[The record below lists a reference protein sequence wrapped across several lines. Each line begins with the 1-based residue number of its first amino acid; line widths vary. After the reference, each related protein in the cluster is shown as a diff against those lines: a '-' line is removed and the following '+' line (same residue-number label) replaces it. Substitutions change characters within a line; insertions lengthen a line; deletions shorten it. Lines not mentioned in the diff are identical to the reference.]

1 MNAKA
6 SLRRH
11 GAIER
16 RIRRAAWLGT
26 AAAIVAATIGGIA
39 AAQSTITQW
48 TFEGDVLTPAT
59 GSGTAGLLGTAT
71 GSFATGSGG
80 GRAWNTT
87 TYAAQSTNSGTVGV
101 QFLFGTTGYKDLSFS
116 FNHRASGT
124 ASRWSQIDY
133 TLDGGTN
140 WTTGFW
146 NNNGG
151 LTPHDTFHSFNV
163 DFTGVTGAND
173 NANFGLRIVS
183 IFSPQ
188 AFDQNSTLAPFAA
201 NTAYMRANAGAV
213 YSPSTSTATGDYG
226 TSGTWRFDNVTLSG
240 FVQGAKNISWNTTDG
255 AWNTS
260 DANWTGG
267 GSIFAEGDNVT
278 FAGAAGGTVTVDAAG
293 VAPGS
298 TTVSA
303 AAGTYT
309 FAGGAIGGT
318 GALVKSGA
326 GTVALTATNT
336 FAGGTTIDGGVLS
349 VDGADRLGS
358 GAVAIGGGTLRS
370 VAGGDLSLAN
380 ALSVAAAG
388 GTIDTGAAN
397 VSLLGGA
404 SLAGTL
410 TKTGAGT
417 LVLDTATVTTGGFD
431 VAAGT
436 LQIGASAASVGTLNL
451 AAANSLTGDLVI
463 RGVQRV
469 NVNAGGS
476 VSGSG
481 AMQFAASGA
490 LLSQATGN
498 AGGAVAA
505 SIELNSTGIAF
516 TPGVMSTGSY
526 TPASFTTTIGATTGG
541 ALAIS
546 GPISGDSDVNISN
559 NSSTGGGRGLLVLSG
574 QSTYAGNTIIDANT
588 PDNAANVR
596 LGVANALPV
605 TGGLIYGTRTGVGAA
620 VLDLD
625 GFDQTVAFVAD
636 GPQFVAGSKFLTITN
651 LGTSDSTFTIGGAS
665 SATFG
670 GVLTNGAGA
679 LLHLAKDGAGTQ
691 TLTGAHTYGGTTDIL
706 AGSLVVEGS
715 LASTMLVDVR
725 SGAAIGGA
733 GVIAGSL
740 LFRDGSDLLF
750 DVANTLIVDGAS
762 VSFENFGVTNL
773 RGFGTSVPDGTYTL
787 LAGFANID
795 TTNLRNFGVANAY
808 SLGDGRHAFFTGG
821 DLVLHVTA
829 VPEPSAVV
837 LAALGMAIVSARAL
851 SRRRR

>member
-1 MNAKA
+1 MIAMA
-6 SLRRH
+6 TLQRH
-11 GAIER
+11 GEIGR
-16 RIRRAAWLGT
+16 RMRPAGWLAA
-26 AAAIVAATIGGIA
+26 AAAILAVALGGNA
-39 AAQSTITQW
+39 PAQSTITQW

-59 GSGTAGLLGTAT
+59 GSGTAGLLSTVTGT
-71 GSFATGSGG
+71 FAAGSGG

-87 TYAAQSTNSGTVGV
+87 TYAAQSTNSGTAGV
-101 QFLFGTTGYKDLSFS
+101 QFLIGTTGYKDLSFS

-124 ASRWSQIDY
+124 ASRWSQVDY

-140 WTTGFW
+140 WVTGFW

-151 LTPHDTFHSFNV
+151 LSPHDTFYNFNV
-163 DFTGVTGAND
+163 DFTSVTGANG
-173 NANFGLRIVS
+173 NANFGVRIVS

-201 NTAYMRANAGAV
+201 NTAYMRANAAAV
-213 YSPSTSTATGDYG
+213 YSPSTSSATGDYG
-226 TSGTWRFDNVTLSG
+226 TTGTWRFDNVTLSG
-240 FVQGAKNISWNTTDG
+240 FVQGAKNISWNTTNG
-255 AWNTS
+255 VWNTS
-260 DANWTGG
+260 AANWTGDG
-267 GSIFAEGDNVT
+267 LFFADGDSVT
-278 FAGAAGGTVTVDAAG
+278 FAGASGGTVTVDAAG

-303 AAGTYT
+303 GAGTYT

-326 GTVALTATNT
+326 GTLALTAANT
-336 FAGGTTIDGGVLS
+336 FAGGTTIQGGVLS
-349 VDGADRLGS
+349 VDGTDRLGS
-358 GAVAIGGGTLRS
+358 GAVAINGGTLRS
-370 VAGGDLSLAN
+370 AAAGDLSLAN
-380 ALSVAAAG
+380 AVSVAAAG
-388 GTIDTGAAN
+388 GTIDTGAAT
-397 VSLLGGA
+397 VSLTGGT
-404 SLAGTL
+404 SLAGVL

-431 VAAGT
+431 VAAGVV
-436 LQIGASAASVGTLNL
+436 QIGANAASVGTVNL
-451 AAANSLTGDLVI
+451 AAANNLTGDLVI

-476 VSGSG
+476 VSGTG
-481 AMQFAASGA
+481 AIKFAASGA
-490 LLSQATGN
+490 LLSQASGN
-498 AGGAVAA
+498 AGGTVAA
-505 SIELNSTGIAF
+505 PIGLNSTGIAF
-516 TPGVMSTGSY
+516 TPGVMSTGAY

-541 ALAIS
+541 ALTLS
-546 GPISGDSDVNISN
+546 GPISGASDVNISN
-559 NSSTGGGRGLLVLSG
+559 NSTTGGGRGLLVLAG
-574 QSTYAGNTIIDANT
+574 QSTYSGNTIIDTNT
-588 PDNAANVR
+588 PDGTANVR
-596 LGVANALPV
+596 LGVSNALPA

-636 GPQFVAGSKFLTITN
+636 GPQFASGSKFLTITN
-651 LGTSDSTFTIGGAS
+651 LGTSDSTFTIDGAG

-679 LLHLAKDGAGTQ
+679 LLNLVKDGAGTQ
-691 TLTGAHTYGGTTDIL
+691 TLTGAHTYAGTTDIL
-706 AGSLVVEGS
+706 AGALVVDGS
-715 LASTMLVDVR
+715 LGSSMLVDVR

-750 DVANTLIVDGAS
+750 DAARTLTVDGAS
-762 VSFENFGVTNL
+762 VSFENFGISNL
-773 RGFGTSVPDGTYTL
+773 RGFNASVADGTYTL
-787 LAGFANID
+787 LAGLANINFA
-795 TTNLRNFGVANAY
+795 NLRNLGVANAY

-837 LAALGMAIVSARAL
+837 LAALGVGAVAVRAL
-851 SRRRR
+851 ARRRR